1 MALMH
6 RGIFVA
12 THLRCRV
19 HWMRNA
25 VAHAPAKRRR
35 AVAAMLKTIYA
46 QENKADTEVRWEVV
60 ADALRGKQA
69 RLGALDLSEGR
80 RSCTIS
86 QGISP

>member
-1 MALMH
+1 
-6 RGIFVA
+6 
-12 THLRCRV
+12 
-19 HWMRNA
+19 
-25 VAHAPAKRRR
+25 
-35 AVAAMLKTIYA
+35 AMLKTIYA